1 MKNQKCVCVCVCVR
15 VHAFVYVCVFA
26 SMCATSSLCTYAAC
40 TVQFTFQLSEIVREF
55 QSTNRLLLTGTPLQ
69 NNLHELWALL
79 NFLLPDVFNSSEDFD
94 AWFNANN
101 LDDQALVDRLHK
113 VSVLQL
119 LHVVMCKFVCIP
131 VNLFQ
136 LRRYFGHSYFE
147 DSSLM

>member
-1 MKNQKCVCVCVCVR
+1 M
-15 VHAFVYVCVFA
+15 
-26 SMCATSSLCTYAAC
+26 
-40 TVQFTFQLSEIVREF
+40 REF

-94 AWFNANN
+94 AWFNANK

-119 LHVVMCKFVCIP
+119 LQVVMYEFVCVL
-131 VNLFQ
+131 VNLFK
-136 LRRYFGHSYFE
+136 LCRYFGHSYYE
-147 DSSLM
+147 DSSQMWRKPFHRRKRLRFISA